1 MKHPPDPDLSPRW
14 SRVTPEPSASS
25 PAGWLGV
32 TVERPA
38 GVAVMEERV
47 TQANYALRL
56 QASIKA
62 EAERLA
68 KAKGATLNQFINVA
82 VAEKLAA
89 LRTADF
95 FRERAR
101 RANVPGALALLGRLR
116 PRRAEPPRS
125 GDELE

>member
-68 KAKGATLNQFINVA
+68 KAEGAMLNQFINVA
-82 VAEKLAA
+82 VAETLAA

-101 RANVPGALALLGRLR
+101 RANLSGAPRAARPAR